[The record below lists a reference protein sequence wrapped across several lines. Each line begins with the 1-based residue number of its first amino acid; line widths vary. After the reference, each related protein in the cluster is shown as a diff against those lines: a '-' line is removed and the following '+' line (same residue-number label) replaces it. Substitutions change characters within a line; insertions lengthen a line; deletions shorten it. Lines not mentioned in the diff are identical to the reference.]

1 MSTSTFTGNHD
12 AVLQLNSRNLEAL
25 LEQQIGGLL
34 RIFRAGIELP
44 TPMGARF
51 DYADVQVGV
60 WLSSNAPWLDLE
72 LRFVEPTLVTAG
84 ARASLGARPARY
96 SLAVRLDVPPYAA
109 EDSSLSLEL
118 LFDWTVVRLA
128 VDDPAGLG
136 ADPDAQLAVIR
147 TALTELLRPLL
158 SPDDGRTRRRLTT
171 MTRRPDS
178 VPDPA
183 PGDPVAP
190 GMARFQL
197 RHLDTSVGRRGA
209 ATVDAV
215 SLGVRLLQAPW
226 GPISAPPSTVG
237 PLQDG
242 ALIVHNG
249 LLFTMLADALM
260 QAPPA
265 GLGLRGLSVTPME
278 LLLRAP
284 EDVSVGGNSI
294 RVVELKLTASGNTIV
309 FQGGFHLDMGIS
321 AADITATGPITFA
334 FDGSGR
340 LVIGVDLTTSMSTH
354 ITGWGVAGVIGLAI
368 IGAIIGAFTGGA
380 GGVAAGAI
388 GAGIGASAALILS
401 AAASALITAIQ
412 QLIPGNLENALA
424 GAIVGAGGAV
434 LPPGLLD
441 ALGATMGFS
450 PPILFDDLALGCG
463 IIPIH
468 AVRELGRNDGVAIG
482 AAQGFDL
489 DTHAVIAWDAAAAD
503 VVWAWS
509 TLVAGAGAVLAIV
522 DGDVDFAE
530 LGPDRLEA
538 ALRDAAG
545 GIPGSMIPRVDAT
558 GAIPAPLVLAA
569 RTNRGRLAK
578 LAVWRD
584 PDGRLV
590 VRDVVFDTLAPNARI
605 AIVRP
610 GWAITTSRA
619 LPDTPPSSPFDQPRH
634 NYEDGHRAS
643 FTVATHRIPG
653 ALAHHWSL
661 DGHGLA
667 GAGTVTIGASTVQ
680 YAVDGATCTLTLGV
694 GVSLSGELGCTVTGD
709 GASATAALA
718 VAASGTRSVAYGQSQ
733 VETYVD
739 SIGRVIVR
747 PWRDDGPGPDPA
759 ERGDLVLA
767 ERVAFSA
774 AANKFERL
782 ARAERAVQHAFGDLG
797 AKLTLR

>member
-1 MSTSTFTGNHD
+1 MS
-12 AVLQLNSRNLEAL
+12 VNSSPT
-25 LEQQIGGLL
+25 
-34 RIFRAGIELP
+34 RI
-44 TPMGARF
+44 
-51 DYADVQVGV
+51 
-60 WLSSNAPWLDLE
+60 
-72 LRFVEPTLVTAG
+72 
-84 ARASLGARPARY
+84 
-96 SLAVRLDVPPYAA
+96 
-109 EDSSLSLEL
+109 
-118 LFDWTVVRLA
+118 
-128 VDDPAGLG
+128 
-136 ADPDAQLAVIR
+136 
-147 TALTELLRPLL
+147 
-158 SPDDGRTRRRLTT
+158 
-171 MTRRPDS
+171 
-178 VPDPA
+178 
-183 PGDPVAP
+183 
-190 GMARFQL
+190 
-197 RHLDTSVGRRGA
+197 RRGPS
-209 ATVDAV
+209 TVDAL

-226 GPISAPPSTVG
+226 GSITAPPSTVG
-237 PLQDG
+237 PLQEG

-260 QAPPA
+260 QAPPT
-265 GLGLRGLSVTPME
+265 GLGLRGLSVTPMA
-278 LLLRAP
+278 LTLTAP
-284 EDVSVGGNSI
+284 ESVSVGGNGI
-294 RVVELKLTASGNTIV
+294 RIDALTLTAMGNAIV
-309 FQGGFHLDMGIS
+309 FDGLFHLDMGVS
-321 AADITATGPITFA
+321 AADIRVTGPITFA
-334 FDGSGR
+334 FDGNGG
-340 LVIGVDLTTSMSTH
+340 LVIGVDLTTNMTTY
-354 ITGWGVAGVIGLAI
+354 ITGWGVAGVIALAI
-368 IGAIIGAFTGGA
+368 LGAVIGAFTAGA

-401 AAASALITAIQ
+401 AYASALITAIQ

-522 DGDVDFAE
+522 DGEVDFAE

-538 ALRDAAG
+538 ALRDDAG
-545 GIPGSMIPRVDAT
+545 GIPGSRIPRVDAT

-584 PDGRLV
+584 ADGRLV

-643 FTVATHRIPG
+643 FTVAAHRIPG
-653 ALAHHWSL
+653 ALAHRWSL
-661 DGHGLA
+661 DGHALA
-667 GAGTVTIGASTVQ
+667 GAGTVTIGASPVQ

-733 VETYVD
+733 VQSYVD

-767 ERVAFSA
+767 ERVTFSA